1 MKYKDPTNQLL
12 EAYQTLL
19 EGKITYGGQ
28 AVTVGTRIPRRRN
41 RYVLLFVEAII
52 NHSTGDKA
60 IYNATMAIQIVDMQ
74 ELGEGDESIA
84 NNIMEQILPIVD
96 NPDSFPMPGFKC
108 LTANFGEI
116 ESENETNE
124 TNYII
129 TKKLRM
135 NHFIEQLNV

>member
-12 EAYQTLL
+12 EASQKLL
-19 EGKITYGGQ
+19 EGKISYGGQ
-28 AVTVGTRIPRRRN
+28 SVAVGTKIPRRKN
-41 RYVLLFVEAII
+41 RYVLLFVEAI
-52 NHSTGDKA
+52 NNYSTGDKA

-74 ELGEGDESIA
+74 ELGEGDESVA
-84 NNIMEQILPIVD
+84 NSIMEQILPLVD
-96 NPDSFPMPGFKC
+96 NPDSFPMTDFQC
-108 LTANFGEI
+108 LTANFGDMEPA
-116 ESENETNE
+116 NETNE

>member
-41 RYVLLFVEAII
+41 RYVMLFIEAI
-52 NHSTGDKA
+52 NNYSTGDKA

-74 ELGEGDESIA
+74 DLGEGDESVA
-84 NNIMEQILPIVD
+84 NAIMEQILPLVD
-96 NPDSFPMPGFKC
+96 NPKSFPMADFVC
-108 LTANFGEI
+108 LTANFGDMEPA
-116 ESENETNE
+116 NETNE